1 VNTRTPCQRSRRHRK
16 GAKPVEH
23 AQRHAGRSLRDR
35 LGKLRGDQLLA
46 HRVAQGAQRVGPAPS
61 PGQEGRVRLHE
72 WHYDAMTGSGGRRA
86 LVTGGGGGLGEV
98 LALALAARGMR
109 VVVADVDE
117 DAARRV
123 AATIG
128 GTALAADLS
137 AAAGV
142 DRVLAAVDGSLDVL
156 VNCAGGW
163 SPSGRSYPDAD
174 EADWDAVLTLN
185 LRSPMRLLQRL
196 RAPLSNSPVGAAV
209 SISSSAGRGIGAY
222 ASPEYAVAKAG
233 LIRLTTALSDWD
245 ERFGVR
251 VACVVPGWIGLP
263 RAVEE
268 VSALPPAER
277 PPLIPPQAIA
287 ARRS

>member
-1 VNTRTPCQRSRRHRK
+1 
-16 GAKPVEH
+16 
-23 AQRHAGRSLRDR
+23 
-35 LGKLRGDQLLA
+35 
-46 HRVAQGAQRVGPAPS
+46 
-61 PGQEGRVRLHE
+61 
-72 WHYDAMTGSGGRRA
+72 M
-86 LVTGGGGGLGEV
+86 

-117 DAARRV
+117 GAAGRV

-128 GTALAADLS
+128 GTAVAADLS

-185 LRSPMRLLQRL
+185 LRSPLRLLQRL
-196 RAPLSNSPVGAAV
+196 RAPLSNSPIGAAV

-222 ASPEYAVAKAG
+222 GSPEHAVAKAG

-251 VACVVPGWIGLP
+251 VACVVPGWIALP
-263 RAVEE
+263 RAVQE

-277 PPLIPPQAIA
+277 PPLIPPEAIA
-287 ARRS
+287 AQVLALVDDPGAAGRVVVMEEGWPAWHVSAPGDAPASRTVTAGPGTTSSSGLGLLSRQRERGGGHVDRHSRAGVLDQRRLHL